1 MLSYLLLCN
10 TLTLFTAGF
19 KLTMS
24 KQVQNGQPAPA
35 AIISDFNW
43 LTRNHPP
50 FDWYMVCYIY
60 LLFWFPLR
68 LIVPYWMKPGA
79 QQLNRATI
87 CRWHPAD
94 NQDISIPHFLTI
106 QPNSGRMNVNAK
118 HTFSPL
124 HTHTHSTLIYS
135 YIRKKKKKTLIV
147 CVCVLCVYIPI
158 EFVCCF
164 AYCFSLSFQRQDAFQ
179 RSYILMILRW
189 CLVQQWPASTMEWR
203 SPPILFFFSS
213 SFGRCHSCL
222 SDV

>member
-1 MLSYLLLCN
+1 MLMQSTHFLLC
-10 TLTLFTAGF
+10 
-19 KLTMS
+19 
-24 KQVQNGQPAPA
+24 
-35 AIISDFNW
+35 I
-43 LTRNHPP
+43 
-50 FDWYMVCYIY
+50 
-60 LLFWFPLR
+60 
-68 LIVPYWMKPGA
+68 
-79 QQLNRATI
+79 
-87 CRWHPAD
+87 
-94 NQDISIPHFLTI
+94 
-106 QPNSGRMNVNAK
+106 
-118 HTFSPL
+118 
-124 HTHTHSTLIYS
+124 HTHTALLYIAIYAS
-135 YIRKKKKKTLIV
+135 RRHRTANPGKRKKKKKKTLIV